1 MLAGSLETQ
10 ADQRNSRATLY
21 DVGVGSEGAVVEASW
36 GYCS

>member
-10 ADQRNSRATLY
+10 VDQRNTRATLY
-21 DVGVGSEGAVVEASW
+21 DVGVGSEGGVVKASW